1 MTLCN
6 ITIGNG
12 NAVEDEGEKKSLAL
26 KGPLAYHWQ
35 VWPSGGGNVHWGAAQ
50 SDGVGRIWN
59 FWLI

>member
-26 KGPLAYHWQ
+26 KGPLAYH
-35 VWPSGGGNVHWGAAQ
+35 
-50 SDGVGRIWN
+50 
-59 FWLI
+59 